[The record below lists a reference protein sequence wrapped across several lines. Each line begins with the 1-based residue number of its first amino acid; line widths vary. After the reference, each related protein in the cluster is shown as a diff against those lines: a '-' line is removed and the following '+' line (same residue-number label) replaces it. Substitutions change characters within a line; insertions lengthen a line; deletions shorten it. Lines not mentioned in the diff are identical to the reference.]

1 MELPERI
8 NNAIVSF
15 PDTLKNVIKH
25 AEYTSSFSEAGDGKQ
40 HERERFFD

>member
-8 NNAIVSF
+8 NTAIVFF

-25 AEYTSSFSEAGDGKQ
+25 TGNTSNFSEAGD
-40 HERERFFD
+40 ETA